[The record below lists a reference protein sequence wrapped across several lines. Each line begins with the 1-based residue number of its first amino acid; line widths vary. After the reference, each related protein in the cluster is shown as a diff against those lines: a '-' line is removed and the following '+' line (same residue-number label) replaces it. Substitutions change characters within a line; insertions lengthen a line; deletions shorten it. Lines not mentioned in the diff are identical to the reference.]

1 MAIME
6 LSVNKI
12 VKNLVTNDV
21 FLATSLNR
29 GYINLSAVARDLKP
43 GIERKLGTAINVE
56 AIISALK
63 RNRDLSAKFDTKVME
78 SLSETSIQML
88 TAVTKFVINTSRNR
102 EVIRGAYE
110 LKLAGAIY
118 LSTGPEFVTIII
130 EDRNL
135 SAFSQIIHRS
145 TIDKRSDLAVLI
157 LKSPISILDV
167 PGFLMS
173 IYSKLAFSGINIE
186 ETTNSYTDAIIVV
199 KEKDSQDAYTAIHEL
214 IDFAKTEA
222 IK

>member
-1 MAIME
+1 ME

-12 VKNLVTNDV
+12 VKSLVTNDV

-43 GIERKLGTAINVE
+43 GIEKKLGEEVNAD

-63 RNRDLSAKFDTKVME
+63 RNRDLSRTFDVKVIDA
-78 SLSETSIQML
+78 LSKTSIQLL
-88 TAVTKFVINTSRNR
+88 TSVTKFVTYTNKNDI
-102 EVIRGAYE
+102 VVRGTFD
-110 LKLAGAIY
+110 LNLQGSIY
-118 LSTGPEFVTIII
+118 ISTGAEYTTLVV

-135 SAFSQIIHRS
+135 PKFNSLMKKGMVDRKSG
-145 TIDKRSDLAVLI
+145 LAVI
-157 LKSPISILDV
+157 VLKSPISMLDA

-186 ETTNSYTDAIIVV
+186 ETTNSYTDAIIIVD
-199 KEKDSQDAYTAIHEL
+199 EKDSSDALSALYEL
-214 IDFAKTEA
+214 IEFARGSGK
-222 IK
+222 K